1 MFLRLGWAP
10 GRANVFSTFFLKI
23 EHTVCLSYLSDLHIE
38 EKLHVELYSS
48 PCLKILVGMLL
59 VAEISSLLCLKRGHL
74 NGFKLQS
81 SLVYRSS
88 TYIKVTL
95 IREIKLLGPVVV
107 CPTYLFWCP
116 VLLNSTAI
124 FSLIDILRFL
134 HCR

>member
-23 EHTVCLSYLSDLHIE
+23 EHTVCLSYLSDLHIK
-38 EKLHVELYSS
+38 EKLHIELYSS

-59 VAEISSLLCLKRGHL
+59 VAEISLLCLKRGHL
-74 NGFKLQS
+74 NGFNLQS
-81 SLVYRSS
+81 SLVYRNS
-88 TYIKVTL
+88 TYVKVTL
-95 IREIKLLGPVVV
+95 IREIKLLGQVVV

-116 VLLNSTAI
+116 VLPNSTAI
-124 FSLIDILRFL
+124 FSLIGILRFL